1 MNLDLVLVKTFYIR
15 EGLRLELRAEAFNI
29 ANHPQFGVGSTT
41 VTWGN
46 QGPVAQSLFGVI
58 RQTITPTSMR
68 QIQFA
73 LKYNF

>member
-1 MNLDLVLVKTFYIR
+1 M
-15 EGLRLELRAEAFNI
+15 FNI
-29 ANHPQFGVGSTT
+29 ANHPQFGVGATT

-46 QGPVAQSLFGVI
+46 QGPVAQALFGVI

>member
-1 MNLDLVLVKTFYIR
+1 MAVN
-15 EGLRLELRAEAFNI
+15 
-29 ANHPQFGVGSTT
+29 STK
-41 VTWGN
+41 G
-46 QGPVAQSLFGVI
+46 AQALFGVI